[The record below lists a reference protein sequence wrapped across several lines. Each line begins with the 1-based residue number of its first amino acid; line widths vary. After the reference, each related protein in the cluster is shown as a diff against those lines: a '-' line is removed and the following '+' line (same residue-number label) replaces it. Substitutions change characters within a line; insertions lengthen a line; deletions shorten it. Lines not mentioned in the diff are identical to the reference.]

1 MHPAALAG
9 FLLALVLVILSSNI
23 LVQTPLN
30 AWLTWGA
37 ITYPFSFLITDLA
50 NRYYGLRFARRVVY
64 AGFLIAL
71 ALSAYYATPRIALA
85 SGTAFLVAE
94 LVDVHIFDRLRR
106 RAWWHPPLI
115 STLVGSALVS
125 PKGGAKAITAVLDNV
140 NRVGAGLHAKDRLV
154 NGEKVTVSLAFLDSD
169 RVEQQEKLDGTVAWV
184 KSWEKGF
191 LIGVVWDEVVTKE
204 KNKWLYYY
212 LEETIKSAS

>member
-1 MHPAALAG
+1 VKPASVHPAALAG

-30 AWLTWGA
+30 QWLTWGA

-64 AGFLIAL
+64 AGFVIAL

-85 SGTAFLVAE
+85 SGAAFLVAE

-106 RAWWHPPLI
+106 RAWWQPPLI
-115 STLVGSALVS
+115 STLVGSALD
-125 PKGGAKAITAVLDNV
+125 TAVFF
-140 NRVGAGLHAKDRLV
+140 
-154 NGEKVTVSLAFLDSD
+154 SLAFYATDMPWITLGLGDFG
-169 RVEQQEKLDGTVAWV
+169 VKVALAV
-184 KSWEKGF
+184 LTLLPF
-191 LIGVVWDEVVTKE
+191 RAALALFRPAV
-204 KNKWLYYY
+204 
-212 LEETIKSAS
+212 

>member
-1 MHPAALAG
+1 MHPAALTG

-30 AWLTWGA
+30 NWLTWGA

-64 AGFLIAL
+64 AGFVIAL
-71 ALSAYYATPRIALA
+71 VLSAYYATPRIALA

-106 RAWWHPPLI
+106 RAWWQPPLI
-115 STLVGSALVS
+115 STLVGSALD
-125 PKGGAKAITAVLDNV
+125 TAVFF
-140 NRVGAGLHAKDRLV
+140 
-154 NGEKVTVSLAFLDSD
+154 TLAFYATDMPWITLALGDFG
-169 RVEQQEKLDGTVAWV
+169 VKVA
-184 KSWEKGF
+184 
-191 LIGVVWDEVVTKE
+191 LAVVT
-204 KNKWLYYY
+204 L
-212 LEETIKSAS
+212 LPFRAALALVRPAV

>member
-37 ITYPFSFLITDLA
+37 VTYPFSFLITDLA

-106 RAWWHPPLI
+106 RAWWQPPLI
-115 STLVGSALVS
+115 STLVGSALD
-125 PKGGAKAITAVLDNV
+125 TAVFF
-140 NRVGAGLHAKDRLV
+140 
-154 NGEKVTVSLAFLDSD
+154 TLAFYATDMPWITLALGDFG
-169 RVEQQEKLDGTVAWV
+169 VKVA
-184 KSWEKGF
+184 
-191 LIGVVWDEVVTKE
+191 LAVVT
-204 KNKWLYYY
+204 L
-212 LEETIKSAS
+212 LPFRAALALVRPAI